1 MDLRNILL
9 IRSCQPQSS
18 STSTFSGLDVRPC
31 ILMPNLSWFSKYN
44 RIAFCNLLIF
54 YAQLA
59 NLFLERKEKRISSC
73 RKYQIPLL
81 KKKDFNWFF
90 LRRQLCGQPSNICAS
105 PLRVQTGYNSAS
117 CRSSEKIFLTPG
129 VHWVLARTHLLLLLL
144 PPKVIRLWWCRI
156 VFQSYLREE
165 TSTEPESQ
173 GMRVIGATSP
183 TTSSKIK
190 RPSVAVNK
198 YLLLPCLLCTTP
210 VPLETNRGD

>member
-1 MDLRNILL
+1 MDLRNSLF

-18 STSTFSGLDVRPC
+18 STSTFSGLDVRRC
-31 ILMPNLSWFSKYN
+31 ILMLNLSWLSKSN
-44 RIAFCNLLIF
+44 KIAFCNCWYLPHIF
-54 YAQLA
+54 
-59 NLFLERKEKRISSC
+59 SC
-73 RKYQIPLL
+73 TKYHIPSFH
-81 KKKDFNWFF
+81 KDFHWFF
-90 LRRQLCGQPSNICAS
+90 HRRQLCGQPSNICAS

-117 CRSSEKIFLTPG
+117 WKSSEKIFLTPG

-156 VFQSYLREE
+156 VFQSYLRGG

-173 GMRVIGATSP
+173 GMRVIGPTSP

-198 YLLLPCLLCTTP
+198 YLFLRCLYCTTP

>member
-18 STSTFSGLDVRPC
+18 STSTFSGLDVRRC
-31 ILMPNLSWFSKYN
+31 ILMLNLSRFSKSN

-54 YAQLA
+54 SAQLA
-59 NLFLERKEKRISSC
+59 NLFFERKEKSISSC
-73 RKYQIPLL
+73 RKYQISLFH
-81 KKKDFNWFF
+81 KDVHWFF
-90 LRRQLCGQPSNICAS
+90 LRCQLCGQPSNICAS

-117 CRSSEKIFLTPG
+117 WKSSEKIFLTPG

-144 PPKVIRLWWCRI
+144 PPKVIHLWWCRI
-156 VFQSYLREE
+156 VFQSYLRGG

-173 GMRVIGATSP
+173 GMRVIGPTSP

-198 YLLLPCLLCTTP
+198 YPFLPCLFCTAP
-210 VPLETNRGD
+210 VPLETNWGD